1 MFMAFVCRK
10 PRLIA
15 RLQVLL
21 PNVVRA
27 PAVGVSEKPPT
38 KFAGLIVQ
46 VLPARG
52 RVIQTILVHRLR
64 QPIATGLAHHFV
76 TERLPPVATTG
87 AQPIT
92 AVMTM
97 VAMTTAVTIIPV
109 GAIRLAPE
117 FRPTEKWAPLAIAML
132 IAVQRHLI
140 ASLMDFRVGTALF

>member
-1 MFMAFVCRK
+1 MAFVCRK

-27 PAVGVSEKPPT
+27 LAVGVSEKPPT

-76 TERLPPVATTG
+76 TERLPPETT
-87 AQPIT
+87 AVQPIT

-97 VAMTTAVTIIPV
+97 VAMTTAVMIIPA
-109 GAIRLAPE
+109 GAIRLALE
-117 FRPTEKWAPLAIAML
+117 FLPTEKLEHLVIATP
-132 IAVQRHLI
+132 IAVQRLLI
-140 ASLMDFRVGTALF
+140 ASLTGFRVGTALF